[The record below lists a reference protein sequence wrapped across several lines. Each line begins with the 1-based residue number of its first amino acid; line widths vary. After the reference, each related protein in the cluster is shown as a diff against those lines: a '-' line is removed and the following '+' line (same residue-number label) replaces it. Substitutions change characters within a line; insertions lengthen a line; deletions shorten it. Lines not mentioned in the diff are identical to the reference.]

1 MNAFTLRRRTR
12 TLVAAVAAVAAL
24 SLTACEDDELAEV
37 GSGGQTEAPAEQDGG
52 SDGGTDDSGTDDS
65 GQPEEPEEE
74 GGENIVEGGGQGED
88 GEAGDEVAV
97 IPCADQNTQVT
108 VSPVERPINHLL
120 LTVTNTGDE
129 VCDAISYPL
138 VQFEYSVG
146 TLPVVEDSVPQAVVS
161 LQPGD
166 SAYAGVITSSAD
178 SAEGFDSPSMTLTF
192 MDLNGNAVGEAVYPD
207 LPGGEVFVGDASV
220 TYWQTEM
227 DAALM
232 W

>member
-24 SLTACEDDELAEV
+24 SLTACEDDELAEI
-37 GSGGQTEAPAEQDGG
+37 GGGGQTEAPAEQDGG
-52 SDGGTDDSGTDDS
+52 SDGGDDGATDDS
-65 GQPEEPEEE
+65 GQPDEE

-88 GEAGDEVAV
+88 GEAGDEVAI

-129 VCDAISYPL
+129 VCDAYSYPL
-138 VQFEYSVG
+138 IGFDNSQG
-146 TLPVVEDSVPQAVVS
+146 PLPVVDDSVPQSVVS

-166 SAYAGVITSSAD
+166 SAYAGVITSAAD
-178 SAEGFDSPSMTLTF
+178 SAEGYTSTSMVLTF
-192 MDLNGNAVGEAVYPD
+192 MDVNGNMVGEYVDLA
-207 LPGGEVFVGDASV
+207 LPGGEVFVGDAAAV
-220 TYWQTEM
+220 TYWQTDM
-227 DAALM
+227 DSALM